1 MSHSNPVITHFLLW
15 DVRSGWRNIR
25 VALIALQS
33 HLNIDVKHL
42 KTYTGVLIQSCIV
55 CVHVAAQGQGE
66 TWLP

>member
-1 MSHSNPVITHFLLW
+1 MCHNNTVINH

-25 VALIALQS
+25 VALIALQF

-42 KTYTGVLIQSCIV
+42 KTYTGVLIQSSIV

-66 TWLP
+66 ARLP